1 MIGLI
6 VEIVIL
12 KGNSQFVFCHP
23 VLNFGHR
30 FTFKRLFWWILA
42 SFKDQLKVSKCLR
55 IVVPN
60 EWHLSY
66 ILSLWEALVVL
77 DASSI
82 ELCDIVE
89 TKKFFSTILKLKL
102 CHSLKSSFVS
112 LINICNIDIVKCIF
126 SINLLNRILGCK
138 SHRETW
144 FMDIEWRLIMQIF
157 YERLFRSFCV

>member
-6 VEIVIL
+6 VKIVIL
-12 KGNSQFVFCHP
+12 EGNSEFVFCHP

-60 EWHLSY
+60 EWHLCY

-89 TKKFFSTILKLKL
+89 TKKFFKGKLIKLDNFVNILNKEDLSLPDFIRYNIQSFKSYTFYLKEIIYILKDDPSEQIHVNIILLKL
-102 CHSLKSSFVS
+102 
-112 LINICNIDIVKCIF
+112 I
-126 SINLLNRILGCK
+126 SI
-138 SHRETW
+138 
-144 FMDIEWRLIMQIF
+144 
-157 YERLFRSFCV
+157 